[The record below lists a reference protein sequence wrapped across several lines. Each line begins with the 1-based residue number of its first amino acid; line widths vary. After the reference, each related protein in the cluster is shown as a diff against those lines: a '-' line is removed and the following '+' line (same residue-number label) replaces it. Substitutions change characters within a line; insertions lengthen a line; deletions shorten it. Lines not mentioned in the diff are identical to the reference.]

1 MDAKHLFLSF
11 FIEELTSKNSSSCL
25 VDGIIYSIL
34 ANGMLIFI
42 PKYSIKGAVY
52 LRKKD
57 GKVAVV
63 KDEVE
68 WVDGHLD
75 IYDYSLSIKA
85 AGIEQ
90 KYSVF
95 DHITVRTLFV
105 YL

>member
-1 MDAKHLFLSF
+1 MDAKNLFLSF
-11 FIEELTSKNSSSCL
+11 FIEELASKNLASCF

-42 PKYSIKGAVY
+42 PKYGIKGAVY

-57 GKVAVV
+57 RKVAVV

-75 IYDYSLSIKA
+75 ITESSLIVKA
-85 AGIEQ
+85 GEFEQ

-95 DHITVRTLFV
+95 DHIIVSIVTL
-105 YL
+105 

>member
-1 MDAKHLFLSF
+1 MNAKHLFLSF
-11 FIEELTSKNSSSCL
+11 FIEELTSKNSDLCL

-34 ANGMLIFI
+34 ANGVLIFI
-42 PKYSIKGAVY
+42 PKYGIKGSVY

-57 GKVAVV
+57 GKVAVI

-75 IYDYSLSIKA
+75 VTDSSLIVKA
-85 AGIEQ
+85 SDIEQ

-95 DHITVRTLFV
+95 DHITVSISFF
-105 YL
+105 